1 MTPLAVGPVICILGV
16 VAAYFALRTKANSK
30 KSMYRKLRDERER
43 QIRAARQ
50 RAQQA
55 KERQLQAER
64 DRAAAEEKAA
74 KQAAAA
80 AAAPTAAPEP
90 ASTARLDEPARQTPM
105 YEPPPAT
112 AHEPEPEP
120 ESEPEPEPQPEPE
133 VSTAERVEPSVP
145 EFEPVAATKE
155 VEAPAPAEAEPEA
168 VPAADGGHSSWEIV
182 TPEKETEPVAA
193 ATAARPASGHAEWE
207 IASSSPEP
215 AAVEADQ
222 KSKRKDKAM
231 EMPAQDDE
239 KVGGGPLQTVLSY
252 AGLVAALAIILLGI
266 VFMIG
271 SKATG

>member
-16 VAAYFALRTKANSK
+16 VAAYFALRTKANTK

-74 KQAAAA
+74 RQAAAA
-80 AAAPTAAPEP
+80 AAAPAAVPEP
-90 ASTARLDEPARQTPM
+90 ASTARIDEPARQTPM
-105 YEPPPAT
+105 YEPPPAA
-112 AHEPEPEP
+112 AH
-120 ESEPEPEPQPEPE
+120 EPEPEPQPEPE
-133 VSTAERVEPSVP
+133 PALEADTTQRVEPPVP
-145 EFEPVAATKE
+145 EFEPVSATHGTE
-155 VEAPAPAEAEPEA
+155 PSVPAEAEAEPA
-168 VPAADGGHSSWEIV
+168 PAADGGNSSWEIV

-193 ATAARPASGHAEWE
+193 ATTARPAAGHADWE
-207 IASSSPEP
+207 VAPASAE
-215 AAVEADQ
+215 AASALPDER
-222 KSKRKDKAM
+222 SKRKDKAM
-231 EMPAQDDE
+231 EIPGQDDE
-239 KVGGGPLQTVLSY
+239 KVGGGPLQTALSY